1 MDEVCVTKAD
11 LKLNRQL
18 AEFIQKSPSPFHT
31 VQQIRDRLDHADF
44 TYLPEHR
51 KWEVAPGGRYY
62 TTRNGSSI
70 VAFSVGDEIEEL
82 RFQIAVSHSDSPAL
96 KLKANG
102 ELEGLGPYG
111 RVNVEVYGGAI
122 DRSWLDRPL
131 SLAGRVMV
139 SEGGRIESRLLDLD
153 RDVLLV
159 PSLAIHLD
167 RSVNSNGAID
177 RAKDIYPLFTSGA
190 YGVDTIDGLV
200 AEAVKVEPEQVLSR
214 DLYVFCRQTP
224 SVWGAGNEFLSA
236 PRLDDLQCAYAS
248 LRAFLDAVN
257 NRSVSVYACFDNEE
271 VGSGTMQG
279 ACSTFLRDALVRA
292 STCLGYDQEAYR
304 RAVAQSMLVSCDN
317 AQAVHPNHPELYDT
331 GNRAWLNRGVVI
343 KETASQ
349 RYATEAYS
357 RAFFVE
363 MCRRA
368 GVPTQSFANR
378 SDMPGGS
385 TLGNLLM
392 RQVSLHGV
400 DVGLPQLAM
409 HSAYETAGVC
419 DTAHLVRALGAFY
432 AAGYIIGED
441 ESILFV

>member
-1 MDEVCVTKAD
+1 MDEAYVTEAD
-11 LKLNRQL
+11 LELSRRL
-18 AEFIQKSPSPFHT
+18 AEFVQKSPSPFHT
-31 VQQIRDRLDHADF
+31 VQQIRGALDVAGF
-44 TYLPEHR
+44 IYLSEHSE
-51 KWEVAPGGRYY
+51 WDVTSGGRYY

-70 VAFSVGDEIEEL
+70 VAFSVGSGIEEL
-82 RFQIAVSHSDSPAL
+82 RFQIAASHSDSPAL

-102 ELEGLGPYG
+102 ELEGPGPYG
-111 RVNVEVYGGAI
+111 RANVEVYGGAI
-122 DRSWLDRPL
+122 DRSWFDRPL
-131 SLAGRVMV
+131 SIAGRVMV
-139 SEGGRIESRLLDLD
+139 SGGGRVESRLLDLD

-167 RSVNSNGAID
+167 RNVNSNGAID

-190 YGVDTIDGLV
+190 YGVGSIDDIV
-200 AEAVKVEPEQVLSR
+200 AEAVGAERDQVLSR
-214 DLYVFCRQTP
+214 DLYVVCHQAP
-224 SVWGAGNEFLSA
+224 SIWGTGNEFLSA

-248 LRAFLDAVN
+248 LRAFLDAAN
-257 NRSVSVYACFDNEE
+257 ERSASVYACFDNEE

-279 ACSTFLRDALVRA
+279 ACSTFLRDVLVRA
-292 STCLGYDQEAYR
+292 SACLGYDQEAYR

-317 AQAVHPNHPELYDT
+317 AQAVHPNHPELYDA

-409 HSAYETAGVC
+409 HSAYETVGVC
-419 DTAHLVRALGAFY
+419 DTSYLIRALRSFY
-432 AAGYIIGED
+432 EDDYVIGED

>member
-1 MDEVCVTKAD
+1 MNESYVTEAD
-11 LKLNRQL
+11 LELSRRL
-18 AEFIQKSPSPFHT
+18 AEFVHQSPSPYHT
-31 VQQIRDRLDHADF
+31 VKQIRGWLDRAGF

-51 KWEVAPGGRYY
+51 EWNVTPGGGYY
-62 TTRNGSSI
+62 TTRNGSSV
-70 VAFSVGDEIEEL
+70 VAFSVGSEIEEL
-82 RFQIAVSHSDSPAL
+82 RFQIAASHSDSPAL

-102 ELEGLGPYG
+102 MLDGPGPYG
-111 RVNVEVYGGAI
+111 RANVEVYGGAI

-131 SLAGRVMV
+131 SIAGRVMV
-139 SEGGRIESRLLDLD
+139 SEGGRVESRLLDLD

-167 RSVNSNGAID
+167 RNVNSDGAID

-190 YGVDTIDGLV
+190 YGVSTIDELV
-200 AEAVKVEPEQVLSR
+200 AEEVGAEREQVLSR
-214 DLYVFCRQTP
+214 DLYVVCRQRP
-224 SVWGAGNEFLSA
+224 SIWGAGNEFLSA

-248 LRAFLDAVN
+248 LRAFLDAN
-257 NRSVSVYACFDNEE
+257 NERSVSVYACFDNEE

-279 ACSTFLRDALVRA
+279 ACSTFLRDVLVRVSA
-292 STCLGYDQEAYR
+292 CLGYDQEVYR

-317 AQAVHPNHPELYDT
+317 THAVHPNHPELHDEV
-331 GNRAWLNRGVVI
+331 NRAWLNRGVVI

-349 RYATEAYS
+349 RYVTNAYS
-357 RAFFVE
+357 RSFFIE
-363 MCRRA
+363 ICRRA

-378 SDMPGGS
+378 SDLPGGS
-385 TLGNLLM
+385 TLGNLLT

-419 DTAHLVRALGAFY
+419 DTAYLVRALSTFY
-432 AAGYIIGED
+432 AADYVIGEN